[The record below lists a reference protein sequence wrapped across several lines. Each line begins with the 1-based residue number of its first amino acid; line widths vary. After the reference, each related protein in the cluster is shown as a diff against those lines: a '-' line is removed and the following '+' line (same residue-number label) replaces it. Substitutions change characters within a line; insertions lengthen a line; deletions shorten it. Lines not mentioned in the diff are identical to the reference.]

1 MPKILI
7 IDDDDSV
14 LKAVEIG
21 LGQAGFRVLTAKGG
35 ATGLRTMFDNR
46 PDLVLLDIMLP
57 GIDGMEACRRLREL
71 SDTPIIFLTALSA
84 ETDIVKGLMV
94 GADDYITKPFSMS
107 ELIARIHTC
116 LRRKK
121 TSAGEMASS
130 LILGDLTI
138 DFVRHKVR
146 VRNQQVALSPTEFRL
161 LSYLA
166 RNCGRVV
173 PHRTLLIEVW
183 GSEYTDQFDY
193 LHLYIRYLRKKI
205 EKDPSHPEIIKT
217 ERNVGYYMDE

>member
-1 MPKILI
+1 MTKILI

-21 LGQAGFRVLTAKGG
+21 LGQAGFRVLTAKDG

-146 VRNQQVALSPTEFRL
+146 VRNQQVTLSPTEFRL

-193 LHLYIRYLRKKI
+193 LHLYIRYIRKKI

>member
-1 MPKILI
+1 MTKILI

-21 LGQAGFRVLTAKGG
+21 LGQAGFRVLTAKDG

-121 TSAGEMASS
+121 TSTGEMASS

-146 VRNQQVALSPTEFRL
+146 VRNQQVTLSPTEFRL

-193 LHLYIRYLRKKI
+193 LHLYIRYIRKKI